1 MKRESAERM
10 STQPKHI
17 LPHGSLVD
25 AGLSRAL
32 PGISPAGL
40 LEAIEHPNVIEGA
53 ARGDLY
59 VQLGIL
65 RQLSAA
71 QTFSVSHRLQYATLL
86 AKLGKVMGADAVD
99 GAAAQAPNVNIV
111 FEGGGEPRPIHAG
124 PGRPMLSVVQPSER
138 EVGRNSTAI
147 EETHDFLPDFADF
160 SDLGSF

>member
-1 MKRESAERM
+1 M

-40 LEAIEHPNVIEGA
+40 LEAIENPNVIEGA

-65 RQLSAA
+65 RQLSASH
-71 QTFSVSHRLQYATLL
+71 TFSVAHRLQYATLL

-99 GAAAQAPNVNIV
+99 GAAAQAPNVNIIL
-111 FEGGGEPRPIHAG
+111 GQMDEPRK
-124 PGRPMLSVVQPSER
+124 PGRPALAVV
-138 EVGRNSTAI
+138 
-147 EETHDFLPDFADF
+147 PDKPLDEAAVDF
-160 SDLGSF
+160 SDLNSLPTLADSGPAW

>member
-1 MKRESAERM
+1 M
-10 STQPKHI
+10 STQPKHT

-40 LEAIEHPNVIEGA
+40 LEAIENPNVIEGA

-65 RQLSAA
+65 RQLSNSP
-71 QTFSVSHRLQYATLL
+71 TFSVSHRLQYATLL
-86 AKLGKVMGADAVD
+86 AKLGKVMGVDAVD
-99 GAAAQAPNVNIV
+99 GAAAQAPNVSIV
-111 FEGGGEPRPIHAG
+111 FEGPASAEAKTHNNRPV
-124 PGRPMLSVVQPSER
+124 LSVVPSGER
-138 EVGRNSTAI
+138 EIGRNSAGI

-160 SDLGSF
+160 SDLGNV